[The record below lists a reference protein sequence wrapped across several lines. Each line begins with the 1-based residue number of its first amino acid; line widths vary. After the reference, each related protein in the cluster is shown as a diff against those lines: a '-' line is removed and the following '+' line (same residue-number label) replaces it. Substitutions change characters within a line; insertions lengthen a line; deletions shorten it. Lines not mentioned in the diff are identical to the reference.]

1 MSKLSLVSL
10 MALPVALALGGCNGM
25 PKMPEVPKV
34 PDVPNTSSLTSG
46 AVPGAP
52 STAGAPGTATP
63 AAANPAAP
71 TQKAAPAAA
80 APVPTSVELHSDCS
94 KTVSVFYGDKPK
106 FGSGT
111 KSSVS
116 SNSTSSATRKAD
128 GTLTI
133 WIIDEKENGLASVH
147 VEPSTKRV
155 EIDKS
160 CKQITA
166 R

>member
-1 MSKLSLVSL
+1 MAKLCLVPL
-10 MALPVALALGGCNGM
+10 LALPLALALGGCNGM

-52 STAGAPGTATP
+52 GQAAPGAP
-63 AAANPAAP
+63 AANPAAP
-71 TQKAAPAAA
+71 NSKAAAAPA
-80 APVPTSVELHSDCS
+80 APVPTTVELHSDCS
-94 KTVSVFYGDKPK
+94 KSVSVFYGEKPK

-116 SNSTSSATRKAD
+116 SNSTSSAPRKGD

>member
-1 MSKLSLVSL
+1 
-10 MALPVALALGGCNGM
+10 M

-34 PDVPNTSSLTSG
+34 PEVPNAGSLTS
-46 AVPGAP
+46 ANVPGAP
-52 STAGAPGTATP
+52 AQPGAPAANHADPAAKAASP
-63 AAANPAAP
+63 AAAP
-71 TQKAAPAAA
+71 A
-80 APVPTSVELHSDCS
+80 APVPTTVEVHSDCT
-94 KTVSVFYGDKPK
+94 KTVSVFYGEKPK

-116 SNSTSSATRKAD
+116 SNSTSSAPRKAD

-133 WIIDEKENGLASVH
+133 WLIDDKENGLASVH
-147 VEPSTKRV
+147 VEPTTKRV

>member
-1 MSKLSLVSL
+1 MAKLCLVSL
-10 MALPVALALGGCNGM
+10 LALPMALAIGGCNGM

-52 STAGAPGTATP
+52 GQAAQPGSPA

-71 TQKAAPAAA
+71 NSKAAAAPA
-80 APVPTSVELHSDCS
+80 APVPTTVELHSDCS

-116 SNSTSSATRKAD
+116 SNSTSSASRKAD

-133 WIIDEKENGLASVH
+133 WIIDEKENGLSSVH